1 MTIELL
7 FAKAFQLRTFLLM
20 LLLGAA
26 TGLAIQLA
34 GLLHRRSRFLGSAAD
49 LLIAFALA
57 GALGWIILLGGEGL
71 RLYGLLG
78 LCIGGA
84 LYASGIAP
92 AANWVI
98 RKLRQTPRH
107 INTEG
112 ERP

>member
-57 GALGWIILLGGEGL
+57 GALGWIILLSGEGL

-84 LYASGIAP
+84 LYLSGLSP
-92 AANWVI
+92 ALAWCARSL
-98 RKLRQTPRH
+98 RKLIRR
-107 INTEG
+107 
-112 ERP
+112 